1 MSTPLDLD
9 KLMELAEKATP
20 GRWHAD
26 GPYTGSVF
34 AEGQSSWVL
43 GDGRQAD
50 AEYVAACS
58 PDAIRELVGR
68 CKRYEEA
75 LTPSGDTKAAYHGEF
90 LMDSSTIDNA
100 GRYTEA
106 EARSITS
113 TALTMHD
120 GGPEQVMVPAPE
132 ALSTARREHA
142 EVVAAKVRAEERA
155 EDLET
160 DKRQL
165 DEYSLKVTG
174 ELIEI
179 RSDRDLLRERLA
191 KLRANWQPVSEK
203 LSGGGDIEEYDEPI
217 DYLNQ
222 ILADRDL
229 LRARVEELE
238 KRQALVAYLYQQ
250 LDLIRL
256 CHPSLTADDMRAI
269 AARSCE
275 EFAKQLLALP
285 PDPATS
291 GGEKPKVGDRCVECV
306 GHTKPDGYFCG
317 YCGCWCRPDGTS
329 DSHAPDQTTESPQ
342 PERGG
347 GA

>member
-1 MSTPLDLD
+1 MSETVNNAT
-9 KLMELAEKATP
+9 AERPKPSDA
-20 GRWHAD
+20 
-26 GPYTGSVF
+26 
-34 AEGQSSWVL
+34 AEWIDRHNLECVMHIQDAGCAFEDAWSL
-43 GDGRQAD
+43 G
-50 AEYVAACS
+50 Y
-58 PDAIRELVGR
+58 
-68 CKRYEEA
+68 
-75 LTPSGDTKAAYHGEF
+75 
-90 LMDSSTIDNA
+90 NA
-100 GRYTEA
+100 
-106 EARSITS
+106 
-113 TALTMHD
+113 
-120 GGPEQVMVPAPE
+120 

-142 EVVAAKVRAEERA
+142 EVVAAKDVEINDLRRERDDVYLHAAELQAAKGRAE
-155 EDLET
+155 
-160 DKRQL
+160 
-165 DEYSLKVTG
+165 
-174 ELIEI
+174 
-179 RSDRDLLRERLA
+179 ERLA

>member
-1 MSTPLDLD
+1 MSETVNNAT
-9 KLMELAEKATP
+9 AERPKPSDA
-20 GRWHAD
+20 
-26 GPYTGSVF
+26 
-34 AEGQSSWVL
+34 AEWIDRHNLECVMHIQDAGCAFEDAWSL
-43 GDGRQAD
+43 G
-50 AEYVAACS
+50 Y
-58 PDAIRELVGR
+58 
-68 CKRYEEA
+68 
-75 LTPSGDTKAAYHGEF
+75 
-90 LMDSSTIDNA
+90 NA
-100 GRYTEA
+100 
-106 EARSITS
+106 
-113 TALTMHD
+113 
-120 GGPEQVMVPAPE
+120 

-142 EVVAAKVRAEERA
+142 EVVAAKDVEINDLRRERDDVYLHAAELQAAKGRAE
-155 EDLET
+155 
-160 DKRQL
+160 
-165 DEYSLKVTG
+165 
-174 ELIEI
+174 
-179 RSDRDLLRERLA
+179 ERLA

-229 LRARVEELE
+229 LRARVEEATELL
-238 KRQALVAYLYQQ
+238 RSLGAFVAVMVGRGPDAVIPATIDTPLGVPVQIGKIMQ
-250 LDLIRL
+250 DV
-256 CHPSLTADDMRAI
+256 RA
-269 AARSCE
+269 
-275 EFAKQLLALP
+275 FLP

>member
-142 EVVAAKVRAEERA
+142 EVVAER
-155 EDLET
+155 
-160 DKRQL
+160 
-165 DEYSLKVTG
+165 DEAREK
-174 ELIEI
+174 I
-179 RSDRDLLRERLA
+179 RG
-191 KLRANWQPVSEK
+191 VSEAMLPFLLELASK
-203 LSGGGDIEEYDEPI
+203 GKTGILSTEAVPM
-217 DYLNQ
+217 LV
-222 ILADRDL
+222 ADRDL

-238 KRQALVAYLYQQ
+238 KALAWYGEQA
-250 LDLIRL
+250 RL
-256 CHPSLTADDMRAI
+256 CRLIHSEGDAGRNALAADGGARA
-269 AARSCE
+269 RV
-275 EFAKQLLALP
+275 ALP

-291 GGEKPKVGDRCVECV
+291 GGEPSVETRYWELIYAVGKKWPNESRHETALRYIRQAED
-306 GHTKPDGYFCG
+306 HPLDA
-317 YCGCWCRPDGTS
+317 TS
-329 DSHAPDQTTESPQ
+329 GAKQAEPQ